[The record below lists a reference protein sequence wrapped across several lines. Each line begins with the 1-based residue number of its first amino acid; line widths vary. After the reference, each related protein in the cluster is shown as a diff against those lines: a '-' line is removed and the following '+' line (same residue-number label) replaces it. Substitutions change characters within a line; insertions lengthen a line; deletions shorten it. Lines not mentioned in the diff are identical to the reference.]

1 MSESL
6 DQEPN
11 KVVLTISGVRDNPAQ
26 PWVQRII
33 ISIQN
38 SLDDTD
44 NFNNN
49 NSEDIPNYDEAE
61 DLKQKQKSIIQYIK
75 EGYERGDIH
84 FSGIDKLRL
93 EGEE

>member
-6 DQEPN
+6 NQEPN

-38 SLDDTD
+38 SVDNTD
-44 NFNNN
+44 NFNSN
-49 NSEDIPNYDEAE
+49 NSEDIPGYKEAE
-61 DLKQKQKSIIQYIK
+61 DLEEILQDIIK
-75 EGYERGDIH
+75 H
-84 FSGIDKLRL
+84 LRL
-93 EGEE
+93 AYHIPGVDITEGEE